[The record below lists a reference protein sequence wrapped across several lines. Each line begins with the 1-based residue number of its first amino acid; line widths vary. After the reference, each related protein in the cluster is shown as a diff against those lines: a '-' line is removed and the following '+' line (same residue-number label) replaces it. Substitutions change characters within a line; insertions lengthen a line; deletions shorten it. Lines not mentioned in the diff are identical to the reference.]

1 MSTTGSALAISY
13 TLHRLHVNSGVQD
26 EKNLSS
32 FTQEGEKGAQH
43 FGVRQFGFDNR
54 PLFIYSILQIIYCMH
69 QIVKAVAEARAARNP
84 VAGTAD
90 DRLCPRQ
97 TLVQRHVLKGI
108 RTGRYAGRLPGIIK
122 MGRDLGVNTR
132 TVQKAL
138 ATLTAQGVLYQLPR
152 SGTYV
157 RAATR
162 KRNGKLPVQWTQT
175 LNVGVSETFRVIPE
189 FCRAL
194 DKVLGA
200 KRTKVNLVQIGPSF
214 EEYVAAVERGRQ
226 LGPALDLLMI
236 SPLWL
241 DAVRVHLE
249 PLEDLAPARIA
260 DLQAPL
266 VPVASE
272 AFRRKGKLLGLPL
285 LFSPSLW
292 QINVELC
299 AKAGLKPPA
308 HDWNWG
314 DFART
319 CEGLTRASGGFGA
332 NLGNAVDIWSPFIV
346 QNGGTVFDRETGRC
360 RLTAVPAL
368 EALDF
373 ILGLIHRRKAA
384 LGSSPAHV
392 SPQELFERGV
402 LGMQNVSYYPGCT
415 PNASFRCRRVM
426 SPAGKRQ
433 ATFFHATGLG
443 IPKGCRAPEQALH
456 LIALLVGEVAQAEF
470 ALARCALPVHQDVLR
485 RIRLAAMPAEETDEI
500 ARACS
505 QAYFE
510 SMGTDLA
517 LLRTVVRE
525 LDLLW
530 MGVADLKTFTA
541 NVDRFQEDHPP
552 KKESTERRAT

>member
-1 MSTTGSALAISY
+1 MQ
-13 TLHRLHVNSGVQD
+13 R
-26 EKNLSS
+26 
-32 FTQEGEKGAQH
+32 
-43 FGVRQFGFDNR
+43 
-54 PLFIYSILQIIYCMH
+54 
-69 QIVKAVAEARAARNP
+69 IVKPTAGVCTVQRRA
-84 VAGTAD
+84 AGTAD

-97 TLVQRHVLKGI
+97 SLVQRHVLKGI
-108 RTGRYAGRLPGIIK
+108 RTGRYTERLPGIIK
-122 MGRDLGVNTR
+122 MGRYLGVNTR

-138 ATLTAQGVLYQLPR
+138 ATLTAQGVLYQLSR

-157 RAATR
+157 RAATK
-162 KRNGKLPVQWTQT
+162 KRNGNIPVQWTQT

-194 DKVLGA
+194 DKVLGS
-200 KRTKVNLVQIGPSF
+200 KRTKVNLVPLGHSF
-214 EEYVAAVERGRQ
+214 DDYVAAVKCGRQ
-226 LGPALDLLMI
+226 LGPFLDLLMI

-241 DAVRVHLE
+241 DAVRDHLE
-249 PLEDLAPARIA
+249 PLENLAPEWTATIR
-260 DLQAPL
+260 APL
-266 VPVASE
+266 VPVATE

-292 QINVELC
+292 QVNEEQCV
-299 AKAGLKPPA
+299 KAGLKPPT

-332 NLGNAVDIWSPFIV
+332 NLGNAVDIWSPFVV
-346 QNGGTVFDRETGRC
+346 QNGGTLFDRETGRC
-360 RLTAVPAL
+360 RLTAAPAI

-402 LGMQNVSYYPGCT
+402 LGMGNVNYYPRCT
-415 PNASFRCRRVM
+415 PNAAFRCSRVV
-426 SPAGKRQ
+426 SPAGKRK

-443 IPKGCRAPEQALH
+443 ILKGSRAPEQALD
-456 LIALLVGEVAQAEF
+456 LIASLVGEAAQAEF
-470 ALARCALPVHQDVLR
+470 AVARCALPARQDVLR
-485 RIRLAAMPAEETDEI
+485 HIRLAALPAEETEEI
-500 ARACS
+500 ARACA

-530 MGVADLKTFTA
+530 MGVSDLKTFA
-541 NVDRFQEDHPP
+541 ARI
-552 KKESTERRAT
+552 ESHQSRQQMEKSGPDK